1 LLYKNFTFQT
11 KKIDAIEGEVDQVKE
26 IVIQILDKLTVLDN
40 RMVSSN
46 KVSDTIRE
54 DITIVAGYDR
64 QLNVKNSV
72 ERFSWKK
79 NVWVKIASL
88 NIGRVYITSFL
99 FGDELYVVGGRDS
112 RAMEALNLNEA
123 PGKWTLLAA
132 ELPAF
137 YEGHRTLVY
146 QNRLI
151 SIGGSEMPSII
162 YIDLISEVLLTPPY
176 TSKVL
181 CHMPQPRKYFGAE
194 LFEDRVLIFG
204 GRTRDAYDS
213 ALNSVLEF
221 DLNTNECRNLSR
233 LPRAI
238 SGLATVR
245 WGEKVVLIGGR
256 DKEGKVLNQVLMY
269 DSTTGKIVVLPSMLE
284 ARVSACAVITGNMIV
299 VMGGARMERKDLA
312 SVEGFV
318 LGGYL
323 WEYLPSLNEGRSGAT
338 AALVPAKFNKSWP

>member
-1 LLYKNFTFQT
+1 MNFNFQT
-11 KKIDAIEGEVDQVKE
+11 KKIDAIEGEVEQVKE
-26 IVIQILDKLTVLDN
+26 IVVQILDKLTVLDS

-64 QLNVKNSV
+64 LLNVKNTV
-72 ERFSWKK
+72 ERFSWKN

-99 FGDELYVVGGRDS
+99 FGDELHVVGGKDS
-112 RAMEALNLNEA
+112 RAMEALNLNDA
-123 PGKWTLLAA
+123 PGKWTLLSA
-132 ELPAF
+132 ELPAC

-151 SIGGSEMPSII
+151 LIGGSERPSII
-162 YIDLISEVLLTPPY
+162 HIDRISEILLTPPY

-181 CHMPQPRKYFGAE
+181 CHMPQPRKFFGAE
-194 LFEDRVLIFG
+194 LFEDRILIFG
-204 GRTRDAYDS
+204 GRTHDAYGS
-213 ALNSVLEF
+213 SLNSVLEF
-221 DLNTNECRNLSR
+221 DLNMNECRDLSR
-233 LPRAI
+233 LPYAI

-245 WGEKVVLIGGR
+245 WGDKVVLIGGR
-256 DKEGKVLNQVLMY
+256 NKKGKALNQVLMY
-269 DSTTGKIVVLPSMLE
+269 DSTTGKIDVLPSMLE
-284 ARVSACAVITGNMIV
+284 ARVSPCAVITGNMIV
-299 VMGGARMERKDLA
+299 VMGGANLKRMNLA

-318 LGGYL
+318 LGGYS

-338 AALVPAKFNKSWP
+338 AELVPAKFNKSWP